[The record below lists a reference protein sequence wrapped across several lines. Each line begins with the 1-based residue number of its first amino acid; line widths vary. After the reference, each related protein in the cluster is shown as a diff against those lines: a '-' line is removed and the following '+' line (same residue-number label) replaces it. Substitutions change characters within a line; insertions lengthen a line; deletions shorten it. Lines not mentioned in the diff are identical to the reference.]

1 MPEPCMTTS
10 TGGNVKSL
18 LAVIGVLL
26 SLTTPT
32 PASARGGAGHV
43 TRCYADCPV
52 ELTGCRQV
60 FVKGRFYRDCV
71 RRIVYACHHAGGCGA
86 VMPPPPTDRCHD
98 GVFCPLGRP
107 ICNANRLR
115 CVRDNCPGGYPV
127 DCGTYCCTP
136 GGVCGQGGCVPPPTG
151 PRTLPPGNYNVTICI
166 SGTISLPCTPVGTF
180 PVSQLAAFEQAMQ
193 GAITQVLASGGADG
207 CSIGAGQASA
217 AGGGVDVRFSA
228 TCTDPS
234 GASASETVLLE
245 VRP

>member
-1 MPEPCMTTS
+1 MKRLRAA
-10 TGGNVKSL
+10 TGLLFALTV
-18 LAVIGVLL
+18 LAVA
-26 SLTTPT
+26 
-32 PASARGGAGHV
+32 PAPAAAAHV

-52 ELTGCRQV
+52 ELTGCRDV
-60 FVKGRFYRDCV
+60 FIRGRFYRDCV

-86 VMPPPPTDRCHD
+86 VMSPPPTDRCRD

-107 ICNANRLR
+107 ICNATRLR

-151 PRTLPPGNYNVTICI
+151 PPTLPPGNYNVTICI
-166 SGTISLPCTPVGTF
+166 SGTISLPCTLVGTF
-180 PVSQLAAFEQAMQ
+180 PISQLAAFEQAMQ
-193 GAITQVLASGGADG
+193 GAINQFLASGGAEG